1 MCLGSALNIFLTSCG
16 FIMPN
21 CLEFSQSSSMH
32 SKWIV
37 SKSDRYCLTSYVFG
51 YISLIKK
58 VKAKFALGGFF
69 GFVFKGNRFCH
80 CEIVLAYNF
89 VLLQFYS
96 LSYWLLRFYGV
107 FWLFIGRW
115 FYIIW
120 VFSNK
125 ACFQILIESLILHN
139 CFSSFACFECYN
151 KVPGLLETTEK
162 TRFTLKACYRKWW
175 PDCS

>member
-1 MCLGSALNIFLTSCG
+1 
-16 FIMPN
+16 MPS

-37 SKSDRYCLTSYVFG
+37 GKSDRYCLTSYVFG

-69 GFVFKGNRFCH
+69 RIRFKK
-80 CEIVLAYNF
+80 IMQVLSLRNSVKVYNF
-89 VLLQFYS
+89 VLTQFYS

-107 FWLFIGRW
+107 FRLFIGRW

-125 ACFQILIESLILHN
+125 ECFQILIESLILHN
-139 CFSSFACFECYN
+139 FFSSFACFECSN
-151 KVPGLLETTEK
+151 KVPGLLDTTEK
-162 TRFTLKACYRKWW
+162 TRFTLKACFRKWW